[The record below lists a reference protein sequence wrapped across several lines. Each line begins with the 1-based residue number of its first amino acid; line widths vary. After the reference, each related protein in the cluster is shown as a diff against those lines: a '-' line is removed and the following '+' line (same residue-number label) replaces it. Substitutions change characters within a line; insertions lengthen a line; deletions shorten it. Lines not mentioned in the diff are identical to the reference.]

1 MRFEKSFVTL
11 NNLFLAKLKGQK
23 HYIGTPLAIWNPLT
37 LGKAFWI
44 VELWNCGI
52 VVNQPISHSSLVSN
66 DPSLP
71 SLKSKG

>member
-1 MRFEKSFVTL
+1 MRFEKSFVAL

-44 VELWNCGI
+44 VELWSTNPFLTPLSFPMI
-52 VVNQPISHSSLVSN
+52 PHSLLSN
-66 DPSLP
+66 PRA
-71 SLKSKG
+71 KM